1 MCRSTGCCTDRKVIG
16 MAGVLLACSL
26 ALPVANAQ
34 APQVPQ
40 NHGVALSA
48 GCEATTCVGDS
59 LLCSVDV
66 TRNDACGDAIVLHS
80 AHAHIGPEDPNA
92 PEIPLTILA
101 VSGNTNAVP
110 GPFTGDILLGAPGDT
125 FGGLPGD
132 PGEPVVTL
140 GLVAGDYIVQP
151 TDPDPSLITFHIF
164 WEDTCDDFNHT
175 PDCTDCPGGITFQAT
190 TGAVFHPSPIPNCC
204 IAGPGLICPGPHGIT
219 YTVTECSDPPL
230 TDVTFAWTISGDAL
244 FCDGSDTATGDTVC
258 VDAFLVCPGSFTL
271 DVTVTTADGCSN
283 TCSFTVEI
291 NDTTP
296 PVLTGCPDDASFQ
309 CLADVPPP
317 ADVTAEDDC
326 DGPVDVVF
334 TETQSNPGSNCN
346 NIITR
351 TWTATDFCGNE
362 ASCTQIITVND
373 DTAPVLTGCP
383 DGGTFQCFADVPPP
397 ADVTAEDNCD
407 GPLPVDFFED
417 QSNPGSNCDNIIV
430 RTWTATDSCGN
441 PATCSATYFVND
453 DTPPVL
459 TGCPGDANFQCL
471 ADVPPPANVTAEDN
485 CDGPLP
491 VDFFEDQSNPGSNCD
506 NVITRTW
513 TAMDSC
519 GNVASCTQII
529 TVNDDTPPVLT
540 GCPDGGTLECN
551 VPFEFT
557 VTAEDNCDGPVDA
570 VCEMTANDPP
580 GSATFEDL
588 GGGSYRLTFTAD
600 GTATITCTATDG
612 CGNVATCTNDFSATC
627 AVGCT
632 LTWGYWKTHG
642 IPDCGNSANPHPD
655 DTWLL
660 LPGGL
665 GTDTIFYLSDQT
677 YCEVMLTAPKGNSY
691 YSLAHQF
698 IAAQL
703 NQLAGASIPPD
714 VLDAYNE
721 ALMLFETYTPDD
733 VKNSFDLKAQF
744 NALVGILDDY
754 NSGLIGPGHC
764 AEETLPPANVKP
776 GSAAAF

>member
-1 MCRSTGCCTDRKVIG
+1 MCKCRLYLSVALVLTCGVALSA
-16 MAGVLLACSL
+16 AG
-26 ALPVANAQ
+26 
-34 APQVPQ
+34 PQIPQ
-40 NHGVALSA
+40 NHGIALSA
-48 GCEATTCVGDS
+48 GCEATTCIGDS

-66 TRNDACGDAIVLHS
+66 TRNDACGDAIAVLD

-92 PEIPLTILA
+92 PAIELHILS
-101 VSGNTNAVP
+101 VVGNTTAVV
-110 GPFTGDILLGAPGDT
+110 GPFAPFVLGSPGDT
-125 FGGLPGD
+125 FDGLPGD
-132 PGEPVVTL
+132 MTEPVVTL
-140 GLVAGDYIVQP
+140 GFVPGDYIVQP
-151 TDPDPSLITFHIF
+151 TDPDPSLITFHIE
-164 WEDTCDDFNHT
+164 WEDQCNDFNHT
-175 PDCTDCPGGITFQAT
+175 PDCTDCPADIQFEAT

-204 IAGPGLICPGPHGIT
+204 IAGPALVCPGPHAET

-271 DVTVTTADGCSN
+271 DVTVTTGDGCTN
-283 TCSFTVEI
+283 TCSYTVEI

-309 CLADVPPP
+309 CNADVPPP

-334 TETQSNPGSNCN
+334 TEDQTNPGSNCD

-373 DTAPVLTGCP
+373 TTPPELFGCP
-383 DGGTFQCFADVPPP
+383 T
-397 ADVTAEDNCD
+397 
-407 GPLPVDFFED
+407 
-417 QSNPGSNCDNIIV
+417 
-430 RTWTATDSCGN
+430 
-441 PATCSATYFVND
+441 
-453 DTPPVL
+453 
-459 TGCPGDANFQCL
+459 
-471 ADVPPPANVTAEDN
+471 
-485 CDGPLP
+485 
-491 VDFFEDQSNPGSNCD
+491 
-506 NVITRTW
+506 
-513 TAMDSC
+513 
-519 GNVASCTQII
+519 
-529 TVNDDTPPVLT
+529 
-540 GCPDGGTLECN
+540 GGTLDCN
-551 VPFEFT
+551 VPLEFT
-557 VTAEDNCDGPVDA
+557 VTEEDNCLPDASAVPVCTA
-570 VCEMTANDPP
+570 VIDPP
-580 GSATFEDL
+580 DAATFEDL

-600 GTATITCTATDG
+600 GTATITCSVLDA
-612 CGNVATCTNDFSATC
+612 CGNEATCTNTFDATC

-642 IPDCGNSANPHPD
+642 IPDCGDSANPHPD

-677 YCEVMLTAPKGNSY
+677 YCEVMLTAPKGNPY

-703 NQLAGASIPPD
+703 NQLAGASIPSD

-764 AEETLPPANVKP
+764 GDEAASATLTSTAQPATKD
-776 GSAAAF
+776 GAAATIDNPQACGPAGLLAPLASALGLVGLRRRR